1 MGKALVISEARSERR
16 LWDTAPGVLRPP
28 RGSVCRAGAGAGV
41 QVSSRSWPLGS
52 RLLFSASVCT
62 CHLPTVP
69 LASVTTVSILCFRDV
84 RIVRDSGPGWVRS
97 SPLSWAGRRSCRC
110 PWLCEPVLVCVREA
124 WGCCRGRA
132 PGSGA
137 VGAPFARLCSQ
148 TRLSHRRFSRTPM
161 RW

>member
-110 PWLCEPVLVCVREA
+110 PWFASLFLSACGKRGAAAVDGPLAAVQWVRRSRACAHRHAFLTAGFQEP
-124 WGCCRGRA
+124 
-132 PGSGA
+132 P
-137 VGAPFARLCSQ
+137 
-148 TRLSHRRFSRTPM
+148 
-161 RW
+161 